1 MYAIR
6 SYYALP
12 WNVDESE
19 ASNEEGHWTKAAAM
33 ALKCRILLFAASPL
47 FNDTEPYHTDGTN
60 NPAVW
65 YGAYKPELWTRC
77 KDACAEFRNN
87 FV

>member
-1 MYAIR
+1 MPRGSVEETVNFMVGLLDEAAA
-6 SYYALP
+6 SLP

-65 YGAYKPELWTRC
+65 YGA
-77 KDACAEFRNN
+77 
-87 FV
+87 